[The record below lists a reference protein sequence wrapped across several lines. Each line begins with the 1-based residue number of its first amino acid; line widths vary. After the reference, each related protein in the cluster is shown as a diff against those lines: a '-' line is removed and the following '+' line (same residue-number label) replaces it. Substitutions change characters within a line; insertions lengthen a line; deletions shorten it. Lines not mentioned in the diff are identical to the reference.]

1 MTKLILIAFALAIIV
16 IVIKKFFPD
25 VFSEISDT
33 KKKPL
38 YKYNKK
44 DFIMTRAEHE
54 FFDILVE
61 VVENK
66 YYVFPQ
72 IHLSA
77 ILDNKV
83 VGQNWKGALS
93 HINQKSV
100 DFVICDKAY
109 LKPLIAIELD
119 DKSHEKDDRVKRDT
133 EVESIFNDAGLTL
146 LRFNNNGSFNKEEIK
161 SSVLGKL

>member
-1 MTKLILIAFALAIIV
+1 MSKLIIVLIVIIV
-16 IVIKKFFPD
+16 IVIILKKLFPEALSD
-25 VFSEISDT
+25 VKET

-44 DFIMTRAEHE
+44 DIIITRAEHE
-54 FFDILVE
+54 FFNVLVE
-61 VVENK
+61 ILENK

-83 VGQNWKGALS
+83 VGQNWKAALS

-100 DFVICDKAY
+100 DFVICDKEY

-119 DKSHEKDDRVKRDT
+119 DRSHEKEDRVVRDT
-133 EVESIFNDAGLTL
+133 EVESILRDAGLTL
-146 LRFNNNGSFNKEEIK
+146 LRFKNTAFYDKEEIK
-161 SSVLGKL
+161 KSILGKL